1 MQLDELQRLKAWI
14 DKLPNDLS
22 LVEAQAQLDS
32 MMDEI
37 KELEDRGLI
46 TREDIDELTNVM
58 MTKVKK

>member
-46 TREDIDELTNVM
+46 TREDIDELTIVM